1 MNEVLIDTNVFIY
14 ALDKDSIYHQQS
26 SQILTSSNN
35 ILFTTSK
42 NISELFAATSKIN
55 INRVAFNRFYGEL
68 KQNIGILF
76 PTSESLEVFEKLI
89 KKYKIIIDSG
99 FWILDTG
106 KTIFFT
112 INQHQVSSIQYQA
125 SSINFS
131 FFGKLFTTIS
141 YE

>member
-1 MNEVLIDTNVFIY
+1 MLMNEVLIDTNVFIY

-89 KKYKIIIDSG
+89 KKYKPIGNRVFDIEIVS
-99 FWILDTG
+99 IMLSYNI
-106 KTIFFT
+106 KRLAT
-112 INQHQVSSIQYQA
+112 INKKDFID
-125 SSINFS
+125 IEEIE
-131 FFGKLFTTIS
+131 LIDM
-141 YE
+141 

>member
-1 MNEVLIDTNVFIY
+1 MSEVLIDTNVFIY

-55 INRVAFNRFYGEL
+55 INRAAFNRFYGEL

-89 KKYKIIIDSG
+89 KKYKPIGNRVFDIEIVS
-99 FWILDTG
+99 IMLSYNI
-106 KTIFFT
+106 KRLAT
-112 INQHQVSSIQYQA
+112 INKKDFIDIEEIA
-125 SSINFS
+125 IINM
-131 FFGKLFTTIS
+131 
-141 YE
+141 

>member
-1 MNEVLIDTNVFIY
+1 MNEALIDTNVFIY

-89 KKYKIIIDSG
+89 KKYKPIG
-99 FWILDTG
+99 NR
-106 KTIFFT
+106 IFDIEIVSIMLSYNIKRLAT
-112 INQHQVSSIQYQA
+112 INKKDFIDIEEIEL
-125 SSINFS
+125 INM
-131 FFGKLFTTIS
+131 
-141 YE
+141 

>member
-26 SQILTSSNN
+26 SQILSSSNN

-89 KKYKIIIDSG
+89 KKYKPIGNRVFDIEIVS
-99 FWILDTG
+99 IMLSYNI
-106 KTIFFT
+106 KRLAT
-112 INQHQVSSIQYQA
+112 INKKDFID
-125 SSINFS
+125 IEEIE
-131 FFGKLFTTIS
+131 LIDM
-141 YE
+141 